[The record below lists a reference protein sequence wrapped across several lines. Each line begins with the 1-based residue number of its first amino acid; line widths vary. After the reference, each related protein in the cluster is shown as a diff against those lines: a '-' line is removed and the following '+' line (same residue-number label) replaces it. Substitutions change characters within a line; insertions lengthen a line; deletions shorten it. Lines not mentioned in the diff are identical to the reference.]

1 MQKNTKHHNY
11 NSLFFFLIILF
22 SCNAAKNE
30 GINTVQE
37 YCNTNKI
44 KFKLTIFDKN
54 GLIGDENNK
63 VALDYEFCVP
73 NTSEILK
80 TINEIDSNIKPLRG
94 KGRTKCAENH
104 IVMIGNSYNKDI
116 KKILCKLSQL
126 DYVTEINQVFW
137 E

>member
-1 MQKNTKHHNY
+1 MKTT
-11 NSLFFFLIILF
+11 STFLFLMLFVFF
-22 SCNAAKNE
+22 SCTSSKTKSVTETIEN
-30 GINTVQE
+30 
-37 YCNTNKI
+37 CHLDKI
-44 KFKLTIFDKN
+44 KFKLTLFDKN

-73 NTSEILK
+73 NKPEILN
-80 TINEIDSNIKPLRG
+80 TINEIDSSIKPLNG

-116 KKILCKLSQL
+116 KKILCNLSQL
-126 DYVTEINQVFW
+126 EYITEINQVYW